1 MDEKKLISQ
10 LYCKIRND
18 NKTSKSIIND
28 SYRKLKHNLC
38 KIYKTMDVD
47 FDSEMLKVMDEVIIY
62 CSIYMTF
69 RNFLSF
75 DIIRDVLLE
84 NYDNVMKSYGEE
96 YWEKMNC
103 QMFSKEN
110 IEEIKVAAFKSQY
123 SLFKDDYLVY
133 FVEGKDNISFGNN
146 TLRCPIHIFCLK
158 AGIYEFLEVLC
169 DIDFTKNEI
178 LNSTTPFGGGIYSR
192 TVKVYSFI

>member
-1 MDEKKLISQ
+1 
-10 LYCKIRND
+10 
-18 NKTSKSIIND
+18 
-28 SYRKLKHNLC
+28 
-38 KIYKTMDVD
+38 
-47 FDSEMLKVMDEVIIY
+47 MDEVIIY

-169 DIDFTKNEI
+169 DIDFIRSKYLKSGLEREKCLCKKENNMCTFRWKNEMKI
-178 LNSTTPFGGGIYSR
+178 R
-192 TVKVYSFI
+192 R